1 MILLSRR
8 LLALAEMIIKGG
20 VTADIGADHG
30 GLARFLVE
38 HKMAPQVIATELG
51 DGPYQRLLAGVADS
65 PCRGLIKIRRGDGL
79 AVLGSGE
86 AVNVVIAGLGGEA
99 MAEILSADYSKACSF
114 KRFVFQPM
122 SRAGALR
129 RELSGRGWPI
139 LEERLIDEN
148 GRLFVA
154 LSAGPGD
161 IPYRLTPLEI
171 DVGPLLLRRE
181 TAYRSR
187 YLKSCLSRY
196 RAACHGLMQA
206 GGDRDIAVDEYRGK
220 ILELEAKLDGSPG

>member
-1 MILLSRR
+1 LFSRR
-8 LLALAEMIIKGG
+8 LLALAAMIIKGG

-38 HKMAPQVIATELG
+38 QGSAPRVIATELG
-51 DGPYQRLLAGVADS
+51 GGPYQRLRAGVAAS
-65 PCRGLIKIRRGDGL
+65 PCSGLIEIRRGDGL
-79 AVLGSGE
+79 APLVAGE

-99 MAEILSADYSKACSF
+99 MADMLAADYRKACSF

-129 RELSGRGWPI
+129 RELSRRGWPI
-139 LEERLIDEN
+139 LEERLIAEN

-154 LSAGPGD
+154 LSAGPGNL
-161 IPYRLTPLEI
+161 PYRLTPLET

-187 YLKSCLSRY
+187 YLKSCLHRY
-196 RAACHGLMQA
+196 REAFCGLMQA
-206 GGDRDIAVDEYRGK
+206 GGDRDMAVNEYRDK
-220 ILELEAKLDGSPG
+220 IRELEAILDDSPG